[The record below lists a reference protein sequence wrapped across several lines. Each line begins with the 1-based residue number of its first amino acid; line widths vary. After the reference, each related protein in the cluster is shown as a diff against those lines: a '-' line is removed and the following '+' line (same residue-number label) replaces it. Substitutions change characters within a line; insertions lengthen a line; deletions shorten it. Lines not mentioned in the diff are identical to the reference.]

1 MLEIEKIA
9 DDIGISVEAYKKLCR
24 TFLENSR
31 KDLAELKKAIEAE
44 DRPAVRS
51 RAHHVKGAALNIDL
65 TKLSELAKG
74 LEKTAETEPF
84 EELTTHLRALEEEYT
99 KSEKALRKQL

>member
-9 DDIGISVEAYKKLCR
+9 DDIGISVESYKKLCR

-31 KDLAELKKAIEAE
+31 KDLAELKNALDSE
-44 DRPAVRS
+44 DRTAIRS

-65 TKLSELAKG
+65 IELSELAKG
-74 LEKTAETEPF
+74 LEKSAETEP
-84 EELTTHLRALEEEYT
+84 LEDLKAQFQKLEQEYT
-99 KSEKALRKQL
+99 NSETSLRKQL